1 MSGITLSSKARRLSS
16 ASTAVV
22 WSLVVVWFF
31 AVILLANDQFF
42 VASPGRP
49 PLTLLAAATAPVLL
63 FLFGVSLS
71 PAVREFALT
80 VDLKFATAVQAWR
93 LGAYTFL
100 ILYSY
105 GYLPGYFAWPAAIGD
120 MFVGATAPLLLR
132 RIDQAAFRQGKIFFL
147 WNVFGILDLIIA
159 VALGALGSLLADNAG
174 GISPTTIMSQ
184 LPLVLVPTFFL
195 PMFLVLHLIA
205 ILQAMQQRH
214 I

>member
-1 MSGITLSSKARRLSS
+1 MSGITLSSNATRLSS

-31 AVILLANDQFF
+31 AVILLANDHFF

-80 VDLKFATAVQAWR
+80 VDLKFVTAVQAWR